1 MHVPPLFMCEVSK
14 GAVAIVTGDKE
25 LLALGN
31 YEGVV
36 VMTVAELLY
45 SLPE

>member
-1 MHVPPLFMCEVSK
+1 VAS

-31 YEGVV
+31 YEGIG

-45 SLPE
+45 SFPE